1 MLRNANVV
9 SAYARDHI
17 IQLDILIYQMLKQ
30 LGLNKFSSEMYKV
43 KPGKSLLDTS
53 KFKEIT

>member
-1 MLRNANVV
+1 VV

-30 LGLNKFSSEMYKV
+30 LGLKSLNTFSSEMYK
-43 KPGKSLLDTS
+43 
-53 KFKEIT
+53 